1 MKNMF
6 FDSWESIIRTFVITI
21 LAYICLIFFLRLSGK
36 RTLSK
41 MNAFDFIVTVALG
54 SCLATV
60 SLNKNVA
67 LADGALVFLILIF
80 LQFLI
85 TTLSTRFEAVKYIIT
100 NKPTLIAYKG
110 EILYDVMK
118 RERITKD
125 ELFAA
130 ARSNGVTQLE
140 DLAVVVFETTGDI
153 TVIKK
158 IEGENAEALS
168 TVSNFPLKQAE

>member
-1 MKNMF
+1 ML
-6 FDSWESIIRTFVITI
+6 II
-21 LAYICLIFFLRLSGK
+21 FLRLSGK

-60 SLNKNVA
+60 SLSKDVA
-67 LADGALVFLILIF
+67 LSEGVLVILLLIF
-80 LQFLI
+80 LQYLI
-85 TTLSTRFEAVKYIIT
+85 TTLSTKFEIVKYIVT
-100 NKPTLIAYKG
+100 NKPILLVYNV
-110 EILYDVMK
+110 EILSDVMK
-118 RERITKD
+118 KERITKD

-130 ARSNGVTQLE
+130 ARSSGVTQLE
-140 DLAVVVFETTGDI
+140 DLAVVVLETTGDI

>member
-1 MKNMF
+1 MKNIF

-21 LAYICLIFFLRLSGK
+21 LAYICLVFFLRISGK

-41 MNAFDFIVTVALG
+41 MNAFDFIVTIALG

-67 LADGALVFLILIF
+67 LTDGALVFLILIF

-140 DLAVVVFETTGDI
+140 DLAVVVLETTGDI

-158 IEGENAEALS
+158 IEGENSEALS
-168 TVSNFPLKQAE
+168 TISNFPLKGA